1 MRLFLRILGIGLI
14 LALVYALFVG
24 LGLTRIFKPHKQLK
38 KIQVLNDFEYPD
50 TDLDWTTGGYV
61 TLDSSTENQTHGK
74 RSLEASYL
82 IPSEFMTMPTP
93 LPTAVPAP
101 VAAPKPSAKNKKKA
115 LAASAP
121 TPTPEEDL
129 EPIATPVN
137 WLPTITLSTDSVTK
151 IPLYDWTG
159 FTTLNIDAFNPQD
172 KPVTYHLAVADGRSF
187 QYETSGELTP
197 KKVTNVSVNLSDLL
211 QARLDLSAIRSLSLS
226 VDTQGNSL
234 PVQVYWDYLRLEEV
248 LQPTVK
254 K

>member
-1 MRLFLRILGIGLI
+1 MRVFLWILGILAA
-14 LALVYALFVG
+14 LALIYVLFVG
-24 LGLTRIFKPHKQLK
+24 LGLSHIFKSHKQLK

-61 TLDSSTENQTHGK
+61 TLESSTENQTHGK
-74 RSLEASYL
+74 RSLEATYL
-82 IPSEFMTMPTP
+82 LPSEFMTMPTP
-93 LPTAVPAP
+93 MPTAVPPP
-101 VAAPKPSAKNKKKA
+101 VAASNPSGKTKKKA
-115 LAASAP
+115 LSAP

-129 EPIATPVN
+129 EPTATPVN

-211 QARLDLSAIRSLSLS
+211 QARLDLSAIRSLSLA

-248 LQPTVK
+248 LQPPAK

>member
-1 MRLFLRILGIGLI
+1 MEMRVFLWILGVIAA
-14 LALVYALFVG
+14 LALIYVLFVG
-24 LGLTRIFKPHKQLK
+24 LGLTHLFKSHKQLK

-61 TLDSSTENQTHGK
+61 TLNSSTENQTHGK
-74 RSLEASYL
+74 RSLQATYL
-82 IPSEFMTMPTP
+82 LPSEFMTMPTP
-93 LPTAVPAP
+93 QPTVAPAP
-101 VAAPKPSAKNKKKA
+101 VAASKPGSKTKKKA
-115 LAASAP
+115 VP
-121 TPTPEEDL
+121 TPTPTDDL
-129 EPIATPVN
+129 ESTPTPQV

-187 QYETSGELTP
+187 QYETSGELVP
-197 KKVTNVSVNLSDLL
+197 KKVTNVSINLSDLL
-211 QARLDLSAIRSLSLS
+211 QARLDLSAIRSLSLA
-226 VDTQGNSL
+226 VDTQGNSM

-248 LQPTVK
+248 IQPAAK